1 MNRGQIEKLQT
12 LLGPEGAITAEEIG
26 RLRLAQLESTP
37 GVEAT
42 SCDTCVMICE
52 WIITRA
58 ATAGSCAAGEL
69 MLSGLFV
76 LADIVFFEAVEILV
90 PLEIAVDAAWAIA
103 CDDVGIAII
112 GKNAAEYARD
122 WCEVAGLC

>member
-58 ATAGSCAAGEL
+58 AAASAGSTTQGRTAVG
-69 MLSGLFV
+69 F
-76 LADIVFFEAVEILV
+76 LA
-90 PLEIAVDAAWAIA
+90 PT
-103 CDDVGIAII
+103 
-112 GKNAAEYARD
+112 RSMMRSR
-122 WCEVAGLC
+122 CEDQ